1 MLTMMTMMMMMMM
14 MMMPGFAELMMDRFP
29 IYSIFPMANPEK
41 MNQLRD

>member
-1 MLTMMTMMMMMMM
+1 MLTMMTMMMMMM

>member
-1 MLTMMTMMMMMMM
+1 MLTMMTMMMMM

-41 MNQLRD
+41 LNQLRD

>member
-1 MLTMMTMMMMMMM
+1 MMMLVVVMLTMM

-29 IYSIFPMANPEK
+29 IYSIFPKANPEK